1 MANQDIQYTNIKSPS
16 TVVANSFNDMR
27 LATNTENQNSS
38 LHTNHVIDHI
48 ENIEQQHRPD
58 IRNPINIV
66 NVGYA
71 QSSNGIYQAQ
81 IKVERSLSNQDQS
94 SPNQPIYQNY
104 EVVGKFELP
113 DPDLSTV
120 KITNHP
126 ALNDYKF
133 RY

>member
-1 MANQDIQYTNIKSPS
+1 MENQDIQYTNIKSPS
-16 TVVANSFNDMR
+16 TVVANSLNDLR
-27 LATNTENQNSS
+27 LATNIENINQ
-38 LHTNHVIDHI
+38 VINHI
-48 ENIEQQHRPD
+48 ENIEQHHRPD
-58 IRNPINIV
+58 VRNPINIV

-71 QSSNGIYQAQ
+71 PSSNGINQAQ

-94 SPNQPIYQNY
+94 VPNQPIYQNY

-133 RY
+133 R